1 MAPAFALDP
10 TLAHLCA
17 AVLAIIFL
25 IGAGQKLQ
33 DIAMFAAAL
42 EQYRLLPQS
51 LTAVAAWALVAA
63 ELAAAVLLLPL
74 STRSLGAL
82 LAGGVLAVVTL
93 AVVVNLLRGRS
104 AIDCGCGGPEGSQH
118 LSWALVWRNAGLGLL
133 AVVAAVAATPRA
145 LVWLDQ
151 VTVLAGALALYG
163 LYAAANQL
171 LANQP
176 RLQKLKGSIQ

>member
-1 MAPAFALDP
+1 MTPAFALDP

-33 DIAMFAAAL
+33 DMAMFAAAM
-42 EQYRLLPQS
+42 EQYRLLPQT
-51 LTAVAAWALVAA
+51 LTAVAAWSLVAA

-74 STRSLGAL
+74 STRTGGAL
-82 LAGGVLAVVTL
+82 LAALVLGVVTL
-93 AVVVNLLRGRS
+93 AVVVNLLRGRR

-118 LSWALVWRNAGLGLL
+118 LSWGLVWRNTGLGLL
-133 AVVAAVAATPRA
+133 TVVAGAAATPRA

-163 LYAAANQL
+163 LYAAGNQL